1 MMNSEARRASHDS
14 GSRGEPTYEY
24 GKEKVHYMN
33 FGRRGIR
40 NRQEYLASK
49 SRKRMKKIILGVGH
63 LLLVGVIG
71 LCVAGV
77 SLGIGVFRG
86 VIDSAPNQTVIDV
99 SPKGFSSFVYDADN
113 NQVAKLV
120 SADSNR
126 IPVSGDMITQDLAHA
141 FVAIEDERFYEH
153 KGIDAPGILRAA
165 VIGLTSGNF
174 SEGASTITQQ
184 LIKNNVFTEWTN
196 ESSVERIKR
205 KLQEQ
210 YLAINLEKTMS
221 KDTIL
226 LNYLNTINLGHGTLG
241 VEAASQRYF
250 DKHCNELSVSEC
262 AVIAAIP
269 QNPTQF
275 DPVVYPEQNA
285 QRREVVLQYML
296 NQGYIDQEQHKA
308 ALEDDV
314 YTRIQEVN
322 IRKQVEEN
330 RINSYFVDALQNQI
344 LADLQEDAGK
354 TAEEAYALLY
364 SGGLK
369 IYSTLDPE
377 IQAICDEECSEDSG
391 NFPENVK
398 YMLSYKL
405 SVINEDGTTSN
416 YDSNSLA
423 NWLMEQDWDADLM
436 YTSKDNAYSDI
447 EDFRNSVIAN
457 PDKQK
462 YTESVSLAPQPEISL
477 TIEDQSTG
485 HVLAMVGG
493 RGDKEANRTLNRA
506 TDTLRQPGSTFKI
519 ITTYAPALETGQ
531 FTLASS
537 EVDEPYSYESGVPVR
552 NWYKGYRGLS
562 TLREGI
568 VQSMNIVTVKV
579 LSELGPRVGYDF
591 AQQFGISTLV
601 DGVEINGSMFT
612 DVNETLAL
620 GGITYGVKNIELNAA
635 YATIANGGFYIEPK
649 MYTQVYDHEGNLLL
663 DSSKTAVGR
672 RVLKERTAWLL
683 TSAMEDVL
691 TSGTGRSAD
700 FGSTM
705 TAGKTGTTSDEN
717 DVWFCGYTP
726 SYTATVWVGYD
737 NNEDLTTSEEQGLAK
752 TIWREVMQE
761 LPGNQEWQDFNRP
774 DGIVE
779 RTVCQVSGQLPLS
792 GVCPSVREYFD
803 EDTVFDDDY
812 CDYHY
817 EEYLEMK
824 RREEEER
831 KKAEEEAKKKAEE
844 EAKKKAA
851 EEAAK
856 KKAAEEAKKK
866 AAESGGK

>member
-1 MMNSEARRASHDS
+1 MMNSEARRAGHDS

-24 GKEKVHYMN
+24 GKEKVHFMN

-63 LLLVGVIG
+63 LLLVGVVG

-113 NQVAKLV
+113 NEVAKLV

-296 NQGYIDQEQHKA
+296 DQGYIDQEQLKA
-308 ALEDDV
+308 AKEDDV

-322 IRKQVEEN
+322 IKKQVEDN

-344 LADLQEDAGK
+344 LEDLQEDAGK

-377 IQAICDEECSEDSG
+377 IQAICDEECSEESG

-423 NWLMEQDWDADLM
+423 NWLIEQDWDADLM

-519 ITTYAPALETGQ
+519 ITTYAPALETGK

-537 EVDEPYSYESGVPVR
+537 EDDEPYSYESGVPVR

-591 AQQFGISTLV
+591 A
-601 DGVEINGSMFT
+601 
-612 DVNETLAL
+612 
-620 GGITYGVKNIELNAA
+620 
-635 YATIANGGFYIEPK
+635 
-649 MYTQVYDHEGNLLL
+649 
-663 DSSKTAVGR
+663 
-672 RVLKERTAWLL
+672 
-683 TSAMEDVL
+683 
-691 TSGTGRSAD
+691 
-700 FGSTM
+700 
-705 TAGKTGTTSDEN
+705 
-717 DVWFCGYTP
+717 
-726 SYTATVWVGYD
+726 
-737 NNEDLTTSEEQGLAK
+737 
-752 TIWREVMQE
+752 
-761 LPGNQEWQDFNRP
+761 
-774 DGIVE
+774 
-779 RTVCQVSGQLPLS
+779 
-792 GVCPSVREYFD
+792 
-803 EDTVFDDDY
+803 
-812 CDYHY
+812 
-817 EEYLEMK
+817 
-824 RREEEER
+824 
-831 KKAEEEAKKKAEE
+831 
-844 EAKKKAA
+844 
-851 EEAAK
+851 
-856 KKAAEEAKKK
+856 
-866 AAESGGK
+866 

>member
-1 MMNSEARRASHDS
+1 MMNSEARRAGHDS

-24 GKEKVHYMN
+24 GKEKVHFMN

-63 LLLVGVIG
+63 LLLVGVVG

-113 NQVAKLV
+113 NEVAKLV

-296 NQGYIDQEQHKA
+296 DQGYIDQEQLKA
-308 ALEDDV
+308 AKEDDV

-322 IRKQVEEN
+322 IKKQVEDH

-344 LADLQEDAGK
+344 LEDLQEDAGK

-377 IQAICDEECSEDSG
+377 IQAICDEECSEESG

-423 NWLMEQDWDADLM
+423 NWLIEQDWDADLM

-519 ITTYAPALETGQ
+519 ITTYAPALETGK

-537 EVDEPYSYESGVPVR
+537 EDDEPYSYESGVPVR

-774 DGIVE
+774 DGIIQ

-792 GVCPSVREYFD
+792 GVCPSVTEYFD
-803 EDTVFDDDY
+803 EDSVFDDDY

-856 KKAAEEAKKK
+856 KKAAEDAKKK
-866 AAESGGK
+866 AAEAGGN

>member
-1 MMNSEARRASHDS
+1 
-14 GSRGEPTYEY
+14 
-24 GKEKVHYMN
+24 MN

-40 NRQEYLASK
+40 NRQDYLASK
-49 SRKRMKKIILGVGH
+49 SRKRMKKILLGVGQ
-63 LLLVGVIG
+63 LLLVGVVG

-77 SLGIGVFRG
+77 SLGVGVFRG

-126 IPVSGDMITQDLAHA
+126 IPVSGDMITDDLAHA

-165 VIGLTSGNF
+165 VIGVTSGNF

-184 LIKNNVFTEWTN
+184 LIKNNVFTSWTN
-196 ESSVERIKR
+196 ETTVERIKR

-210 YLAINLEKTMS
+210 YLAIELEKTMS

-262 AVIAAIP
+262 AVIASIP

-296 NQGYIDQEQHKA
+296 DQGYIDQEQLTA
-308 ALEDDV
+308 ALGDDV

-322 IRKQVEEN
+322 IRKQVEDN
-330 RINSYFVDALQNQI
+330 QINSYFVDALQNQI
-344 LADLQEDAGK
+344 LKDLQEDAGK
-354 TAEEAYALLY
+354 SAEEAYALLY

-391 NFPENVK
+391 NFPDNVK

-423 NWLMEQDWDADLM
+423 NWLIEQDWDADLM
-436 YTSKDNAYSDI
+436 YSSKDDAYGDI
-447 EDFRNSVIAN
+447 EEFRKSMIAN

-493 RGDKEANRTLNRA
+493 RGDKSANRTLNRA

-519 ITTYAPALETGQ
+519 ITTYAPALETGE

-537 EVDEPYSYESGVPVR
+537 EDDAPYSYDSGVPVR

-579 LSELGPRVGYDF
+579 LSELGPRVGFDF

-635 YATIANGGFYIEPK
+635 YATIANGGVYVEPK

-663 DSSKTAVGR
+663 DSSKTAATR

-691 TSGTGRSAD
+691 TNGTGRSAD

-774 DGIVE
+774 DGIVQ

-792 GVCPSVREYFD
+792 GVCPSVTEYFD
-803 EDTVFDDDY
+803 EDSVFDDDY

-831 KKAEEEAKKKAEE
+831 RRAEEEAKKAAEE

-851 EEAAK
+851 EEAKKKAEEAAK
-856 KKAAEEAKKK
+856 KKAAETNKPA
-866 AAESGGK
+866 GN

>member
-1 MMNSEARRASHDS
+1 
-14 GSRGEPTYEY
+14 
-24 GKEKVHYMN
+24 MN

-40 NRQEYLASK
+40 SRQDYLASK
-49 SRKRMKKIILGVGH
+49 SRKRMKKIILGISH
-63 LLLVGVIG
+63 ILLVGVIG
-71 LCVAGV
+71 LCAVGV
-77 SLGIGVFRG
+77 SLGVGVFRG
-86 VIDSAPNQTVIDV
+86 VIDSTPNQTVIDV
-99 SPKGFSSFVYDADN
+99 SPKGFSSFVYDAKK

-126 IPVSGDMITQDLAHA
+126 IPVSGDMITDDLAHA

-165 VIGLTSGNF
+165 VIGVTSGNF

-184 LIKNNVFTEWTN
+184 LIKNNVFTTWTN

-210 YLAINLEKTMS
+210 YLAIELEKTMS

-262 AVIAAIP
+262 AVIASIP

-275 DPVVYPEQNA
+275 DPIIYPEQNS
-285 QRREVVLQYML
+285 QRRDTVLQYML
-296 NQGYIDQEQHKA
+296 NQGYINDDQLKEA
-308 ALEDDV
+308 EEDDV
-314 YTRIQEVN
+314 YKRIQEVN
-322 IRKQVEEN
+322 IKKQVEDN
-330 RINSYFVDALQNQI
+330 QINSYFVDALQNQI
-344 LADLQEDAGK
+344 LKDLQDDAGK
-354 TAEEAYALLY
+354 TQEEAYALLY

-377 IQAICDEECSEDSG
+377 IQEICDEECSEDSG
-391 NFPENVK
+391 NFPDDVK
-398 YMLSYKL
+398 YILSYKL

-423 NWLMEQDWDADLM
+423 NWLAEQDWDADLM
-436 YTSKDNAYSDI
+436 YSSKDDAYSDI
-447 EDFRNSVIAN
+447 EDYRDSIIAD

-462 YTESVSLAPQPEISL
+462 YTESVNLAPQPEISL
-477 TIEDQSTG
+477 TVEDQSTG

-493 RGDKEANRTLNRA
+493 RGDKSANRTLNRA
-506 TDTLRQPGSTFKI
+506 TDTLRQPGSTFKV
-519 ITTYAPALETGQ
+519 ITTYAPAIDTGQ
-531 FTLASS
+531 YTLASS
-537 EVDEPYSYESGVPVR
+537 EEDEPFDYDSGVPVR

-562 TLREGI
+562 TVRQGI

-579 LSELGPRVGYDF
+579 LTEIGPRLGYEY
-591 AQQFGISTLV
+591 AEKFGISTLV
-601 DGVEINGSMFT
+601 DGVDIGGKIFT
-612 DVNETLAL
+612 DVNQTLAL

-649 MYTQVYDHEGNLLL
+649 MYTEVYDHEGNLIL
-663 DSSKTAVGR
+663 DSKQTAEGR
-672 RVLKERTAWLL
+672 RVLSERSAWLL
-683 TSAMEDVL
+683 TSAMEDVM
-691 TSGTGRSAD
+691 TEGTGTAAD

-726 SYTATVWVGYD
+726 EYTASVWVGYD
-737 NNEDLTTSEEQGLAK
+737 NNVDLTTSAEQGLAK
-752 TIWREVMQE
+752 KIWREVME
-761 LPGNQEWQDFNRP
+761 DLPGNQEWEDFPEP
-774 DGIVE
+774 DGIVR
-779 RTVCQVSGQLPLS
+779 RTVCKVSGQRPLS
-792 GVCPSVREYFD
+792 GICPSVTEYFD
-803 EDTVFDDDY
+803 EDAESTYDSDDY

-831 KKAEEEAKKKAEE
+831 RRKEEEEKKKAEE
-844 EAKKKAA
+844 AAKKKAA

-856 KKAAEEAKKK
+856 KKAADEAAKQK
-866 AAESGGK
+866 AADEAAKAVQ

>member
-1 MMNSEARRASHDS
+1 
-14 GSRGEPTYEY
+14 
-24 GKEKVHYMN
+24 MN

-40 NRQEYLASK
+40 NRQDYLASK
-49 SRKRMKKIILGVGH
+49 SRKRMKKILLGVGQ
-63 LLLVGVIG
+63 LLLVGVVG

-77 SLGIGVFRG
+77 SLGVGVFRG

-126 IPVSGDMITQDLAHA
+126 IPVSGDMITDDLAHA

-165 VIGLTSGNF
+165 VIGVTSGNF

-184 LIKNNVFTEWTN
+184 LIKNNVFTSWTN
-196 ESSVERIKR
+196 ETTVERIKR

-210 YLAINLEKTMS
+210 YLAIELEKTMS

-262 AVIAAIP
+262 AVIASIP

-296 NQGYIDQEQHKA
+296 DQGYIDQEQLTA
-308 ALEDDV
+308 ALGDDV

-322 IRKQVEEN
+322 IRKQVEDN
-330 RINSYFVDALQNQI
+330 QINSYFVDALQNQI
-344 LADLQEDAGK
+344 LKDLQEDAGK
-354 TAEEAYALLY
+354 SAEEAYALLY

-391 NFPENVK
+391 NFPDNVK

-423 NWLMEQDWDADLM
+423 NWLIEQDWDADLM
-436 YTSKDNAYSDI
+436 YSSKDDAYGDI
-447 EDFRNSVIAN
+447 EEFRNSMIAN

-493 RGDKEANRTLNRA
+493 RGDKSANRTLNRA

-519 ITTYAPALETGQ
+519 ITTYAPALETGE

-537 EVDEPYSYESGVPVR
+537 EDDAPYSYDSGVPVR

-579 LSELGPRVGYDF
+579 LSELGPRVGFDF

-635 YATIANGGFYIEPK
+635 YATIANGGVYVEPK

-663 DSSKTAVGR
+663 DSSKTAATR

-691 TSGTGRSAD
+691 TNGTGRSAD

-774 DGIVE
+774 DGIIQ

-792 GVCPSVREYFD
+792 GVCPSVTEYFD
-803 EDTVFDDDY
+803 EDSVFDDDY

-831 KKAEEEAKKKAEE
+831 RRAEEEAKKAAEEEAKKKAAEEAKKKAEE

-851 EEAAK
+851 ETNKPA
-856 KKAAEEAKKK
+856 
-866 AAESGGK
+866 GN

>member
-1 MMNSEARRASHDS
+1 
-14 GSRGEPTYEY
+14 
-24 GKEKVHYMN
+24 MN

-40 NRQEYLASK
+40 NRQDYLASK
-49 SRKRMKKIILGVGH
+49 SRKRMKKILLGVGQ
-63 LLLVGVIG
+63 LLLVGVVG

-77 SLGIGVFRG
+77 SLGVGVFRG

-99 SPKGFSSFVYDADN
+99 SPKGFSSFVYDAAN

-126 IPVSGDMITQDLAHA
+126 IPVSGDMITDDLAHA

-165 VIGLTSGNF
+165 VIGVTSGNF

-184 LIKNNVFTEWTN
+184 LIKNNVFTSWTN
-196 ESSVERIKR
+196 ETTVERIKR

-210 YLAINLEKTMS
+210 YLAIELEKTMS

-262 AVIAAIP
+262 AVIASIP

-296 NQGYIDQEQHKA
+296 DQGYIDQEQLTA

-322 IRKQVEEN
+322 IRKQVEDN
-330 RINSYFVDALQNQI
+330 QINSYFVDALQNQI
-344 LADLQEDAGK
+344 LKDLQEDAGK
-354 TAEEAYALLY
+354 SAEEAYALLY

-391 NFPENVK
+391 NFPDNVK

-423 NWLMEQDWDADLM
+423 NWLVEQDWDADLM
-436 YTSKDNAYSDI
+436 YSSKDDAYSDI
-447 EDFRNSVIAN
+447 EDFRSSVIAN

-493 RGDKEANRTLNRA
+493 RGDKSANRTLNRA
-506 TDTLRQPGSTFKI
+506 TDTLRQPGSTFKV
-519 ITTYAPALETGQ
+519 ITTYAPALETGE

-537 EVDEPYSYESGVPVR
+537 EEDAPYSYDSGVPVR

-579 LSELGPRVGYDF
+579 LSQLGPRVGYDF

-635 YATIANGGFYIEPK
+635 YATIANGGVYVEPK

-663 DSSKTAVGR
+663 DSSKTAATR

-691 TSGTGRSAD
+691 TKGTGRSAD

-761 LPGNQEWQDFNRP
+761 LPGNQEWQDFDRP
-774 DGIVE
+774 DGIIQ

-792 GVCPSVREYFD
+792 GVCPSVTEYFD
-803 EDTVFDDDY
+803 EDSVFDDDY

-831 KKAEEEAKKKAEE
+831 RRAEEEAKKAAEEEAKKKAAEEAKKKAEE

-851 EEAAK
+851 ETNKPA
-856 KKAAEEAKKK
+856 
-866 AAESGGK
+866 GN

>member
-1 MMNSEARRASHDS
+1 
-14 GSRGEPTYEY
+14 
-24 GKEKVHYMN
+24 MN

-49 SRKRMKKIILGVGH
+49 SRKRLKKVMLGIGQ
-63 LLLVGVIG
+63 LLLVAVIG
-71 LCVAGV
+71 LGV
-77 SLGIGVFRG
+77 TGAALGLGVFRG
-86 VIDSAPNQTVIDV
+86 VIDSAPSQTVIDV
-99 SPKGFSSFVYDADN
+99 SPKGFSSFVYDAKN

-126 IPVSGDMITQDLAHA
+126 IPVSGDMITDDLAHA

-165 VIGLTSGNF
+165 VIGVTSGNF

-184 LIKNNVFTEWTN
+184 LIKNNVFTSWTN
-196 ESSVERIKR
+196 ETSVERIKR

-210 YLAINLEKTMS
+210 YLAIELEKTMS

-250 DKHCNELSVSEC
+250 DKHCNELTVSEC
-262 AVIAAIP
+262 AVIASIP

-275 DPVVYPEQNA
+275 DPIIYPEQNK
-285 QRREVVLQYML
+285 QRRDVVLNYML
-296 NQGYIDQEQHKA
+296 NQGYINSDQLAEAEK
-308 ALEDDV
+308 DDV

-322 IRKQVEEN
+322 IKKQVEDN
-330 RINSYFVDALQNQI
+330 QINSYFVDALQTQI
-344 LADLQEDAGK
+344 LKDLQDDAGK
-354 TAEEAYALLY
+354 TEEEAYALLY

-369 IYSTLDPE
+369 IYSTLDPD
-377 IQAICDEECSEDSG
+377 IQAICDRECSEDSG
-391 NFPENVK
+391 NFPDNVK
-398 YMLSYKL
+398 YILSYKL

-423 NWLMEQDWDADLM
+423 NWLADQDWDADLM
-436 YTSKDNAYSDI
+436 YSSKDNAYSDI
-447 EDFRNSVIAN
+447 EDFRNSVIKD
-457 PDKQK
+457 PKKQK
-462 YTESVSLAPQPEISL
+462 YTESVNLAPQPEISL
-477 TIEDQSTG
+477 TIEDQHNG

-506 TDTLRQPGSTFKI
+506 TDTLRQPGSTFKV
-519 ITTYAPALETGQ
+519 ITTYAPALDTGEY
-531 FTLASS
+531 TLASS
-537 EVDEPYSYESGVPVR
+537 VVDEPYSYKSGVPVR

-562 TLREGI
+562 TVRQGI
-568 VQSMNIVTVKV
+568 VQSMNIVTVKI
-579 LSELGPRVGYDF
+579 LSDIGPRLGYDY
-591 AQQFGISTLV
+591 AQKFGISTLV
-601 DGVEINGSMFT
+601 DGIEINGGTYT

-649 MYTQVYDHEGNLLL
+649 MYTEVYDHEGNLLL
-663 DSSKTAVGR
+663 DSSKTAAGR

-683 TSAMEDVL
+683 TNAMEDVVEE
-691 TSGTGRSAD
+691 GTGRSAD
-700 FGSTM
+700 FPT
-705 TAGKTGTTSDEN
+705 TKVAGKTGTTSDEN

-726 SYTATVWVGYD
+726 KYTATVWAGYD
-737 NNEDLTTSEEQGLAK
+737 NNVDLTTSEEQNLAK
-752 TIWREVMQE
+752 TIWREVME
-761 LPGNQEWQDFNRP
+761 DLPGNQDWQEFEEP
-774 DGIVE
+774 DGIVR
-779 RTVCQVSGQLPLS
+779 RTVCKVSGQAPFS
-792 GVCPSVREYFD
+792 GVCPAVTEYFD
-803 EDTVFDDDY
+803 EDTEFDSDNY

-831 KKAEEEAKKKAEE
+831 KRKEEEAKKKAEADAKKKAK
-844 EAKKKAA
+844 EAAKKKKAA
-851 EEAAK
+851 EK
-856 KKAAEEAKKK
+856 KK
-866 AAESGGK
+866 SDDSN

>member
-1 MMNSEARRASHDS
+1 
-14 GSRGEPTYEY
+14 
-24 GKEKVHYMN
+24 MN

-49 SRKRMKKIILGVGH
+49 SRKRLKKVMLGIGQ
-63 LLLVGVIG
+63 LLLVAVIG
-71 LCVAGV
+71 LGV
-77 SLGIGVFRG
+77 TGAALGLGVFRG
-86 VIDSAPNQTVIDV
+86 VIDSAPSQTVIDV
-99 SPKGFSSFVYDADN
+99 SPKGFSSFVYDAKN

-126 IPVSGDMITQDLAHA
+126 IPVSGDMITDDLAHA

-165 VIGLTSGNF
+165 VIGVTSGNF

-184 LIKNNVFTEWTN
+184 LIKNNVFTSWTN
-196 ESSVERIKR
+196 ETSVERIKR

-210 YLAINLEKTMS
+210 YLAIELEKTMS

-250 DKHCNELSVSEC
+250 DKHCNELTVSEC
-262 AVIAAIP
+262 AVIASIP

-275 DPVVYPEQNA
+275 DPIIYPEQNK
-285 QRREVVLQYML
+285 QRRDVVLNYML
-296 NQGYIDQEQHKA
+296 NQGYINNEQLA
-308 ALEDDV
+308 EAEEDDV

-322 IRKQVEEN
+322 IKKQVEDN
-330 RINSYFVDALQNQI
+330 KINSYFVDALQTQI
-344 LADLQEDAGK
+344 LKDLQDDAGK
-354 TAEEAYALLY
+354 TEEEAYALLY

-369 IYSTLDPE
+369 IYSTLDPD
-377 IQAICDEECSEDSG
+377 IQAICDRECSEDSG
-391 NFPENVK
+391 NFPDNVK
-398 YMLSYKL
+398 YILSYKL

-423 NWLMEQDWDADLM
+423 NWLADQDWDADLM
-436 YTSKDNAYSDI
+436 YSSKDNAYSDI
-447 EDFRNSVIAN
+447 EDFRNSVIKD
-457 PDKQK
+457 PKKQK
-462 YTESVSLAPQPEISL
+462 YTESVNLAPQPEISL
-477 TIEDQSTG
+477 TIEDQHNG

-506 TDTLRQPGSTFKI
+506 TDTLRQPGSTFKV
-519 ITTYAPALETGQ
+519 ITTYAPALDTGEY
-531 FTLASS
+531 TLASS
-537 EVDEPYSYESGVPVR
+537 VVDEPYSYKSGVPVR

-562 TLREGI
+562 TVRQGI

-579 LSELGPRVGYDF
+579 LSDIGPRLGYDY
-591 AQQFGISTLV
+591 AQKFGISTLV
-601 DGVEINGSMFT
+601 DGIEINGGTYT

-649 MYTQVYDHEGNLLL
+649 MYTEVYDHEGNLLL
-663 DSSKTAVGR
+663 DSSKTAAGR

-683 TSAMEDVL
+683 TNAMEDVVEE
-691 TSGTGRSAD
+691 GTGRSAD
-700 FGSTM
+700 FPT
-705 TAGKTGTTSDEN
+705 TKVAGKTGTTSDEN

-726 SYTATVWVGYD
+726 KYTATVWAGYD
-737 NNEDLTTSEEQGLAK
+737 NNVDLTTSEEQNLAK
-752 TIWREVMQE
+752 TIWREVME
-761 LPGNQEWQDFNRP
+761 DLPGNQDWQEFEEP
-774 DGIVE
+774 DGIVR
-779 RTVCQVSGQLPLS
+779 RTVCKVSGQAPFS
-792 GVCPSVREYFD
+792 GVCPAVTEYFD
-803 EDTVFDDDY
+803 EDTEFDSDNY

-831 KKAEEEAKKKAEE
+831 KRKEEEAKKKAEADAKKKAK
-844 EAKKKAA
+844 EAAKKKKAA
-851 EEAAK
+851 EK
-856 KKAAEEAKKK
+856 KK
-866 AAESGGK
+866 SDDSN

>member
-1 MMNSEARRASHDS
+1 
-14 GSRGEPTYEY
+14 
-24 GKEKVHYMN
+24 
-33 FGRRGIR
+33 
-40 NRQEYLASK
+40 
-49 SRKRMKKIILGVGH
+49 MKKIILGVSQ

-71 LCVAGV
+71 LCVAGA
-77 SLGIGVFRG
+77 SLAAGVFRG

-99 SPKGFSSFVYDADN
+99 SPKGFSSFVYDSQN
-113 NQVAKLV
+113 NEVAKLV

-126 IPVSGDMITQDLAHA
+126 IPVSGDMITDSLAHA

-165 VIGLTSGNF
+165 VIGVTSGNF

-196 ESSVERIKR
+196 ETSVERIKR

-210 YLAINLEKTMS
+210 YLAIELEKKMS

-250 DKHCNELSVSEC
+250 DKSCNELSVSEC
-262 AVIAAIP
+262 AVLASIP

-275 DPVVYPEQNA
+275 DPVIYPEQNA

-296 NQGYIDQEQHKA
+296 NQGYLNQEEYEA
-308 ALEDDV
+308 ALADDV
-314 YTRIQEVN
+314 YSRIQDVN
-322 IRKQVEEN
+322 IEKQVEDN

-344 LADLQEDAGK
+344 LKDLQEDAGK
-354 TAEEAYALLY
+354 TEEEAYSLLY

-377 IQAICDEECSEDSG
+377 IQSICDEQCSEDSG
-391 NFPENVK
+391 NFPDNVK
-398 YMLSYKL
+398 YMLSYRL

-423 NWLMEQDWDADLM
+423 NWLIEQEWDADLM
-436 YTSKDNAYSDI
+436 YSSKDDAYSDI
-447 EDFRNSVIAN
+447 EDFRYSVMSN
-457 PDKQK
+457 PDTQK
-462 YTESVSLAPQPEISL
+462 YTESINLAPQPEISL
-477 TIEDQSTG
+477 TIEDQYTG

-506 TDTLRQPGSTFKI
+506 TDTLRQPGSTFKV
-519 ITTYAPALETGQ
+519 ITTYAPAL
-531 FTLASS
+531 
-537 EVDEPYSYESGVPVR
+537 
-552 NWYKGYRGLS
+552 KGYKGLS

-579 LSELGPRVGYDF
+579 LTKLGPRVGYDF

-601 DGVEINGSMFT
+601 DGVDINGSTYT
-612 DVNETLAL
+612 DVNQTLAL

-635 YATIANGGFYIEPK
+635 YATIANGGYYIEPK

-663 DSSKTAVGR
+663 DSANTAAQR

-683 TSAMEDVL
+683 TSAMEDVIS
-691 TSGTGRSAD
+691 SGTGRSAD
-700 FGSTM
+700 FSSTM

-752 TIWREVMQE
+752 YIWKQVMQE
-761 LPGNQEWQDFNRP
+761 LPGNQEWQDFERP
-774 DGIVE
+774 DGIVQ
-779 RTVCQVSGQLPLS
+779 RTVCKVSGQLPLS
-792 GVCPSVREYFD
+792 GVCPSVREFFD
-803 EDTVFDDDY
+803 EDSYFDDEY

-831 KKAEEEAKKKAEE
+831 RKAEEEAKKAEE
-844 EAKKKAA
+844 EAAKKAA

-856 KKAAEEAKKK
+856 NAGQTPETPPTQ
-866 AAESGGK
+866 

>member
-1 MMNSEARRASHDS
+1 
-14 GSRGEPTYEY
+14 
-24 GKEKVHYMN
+24 MN

-49 SRKRMKKIILGVGH
+49 SRKRLKKVMLGIGQ
-63 LLLVGVIG
+63 LLLVAVIG
-71 LCVAGV
+71 LGV
-77 SLGIGVFRG
+77 TGAALGLGVFRG
-86 VIDSAPNQTVIDV
+86 VIDSAPSQTVIDV
-99 SPKGFSSFVYDADN
+99 SPKGFSSFVYDAKN

-126 IPVSGDMITQDLAHA
+126 IPVSGDMITDDLAHA

-165 VIGLTSGNF
+165 VIGVTSGNF

-184 LIKNNVFTEWTN
+184 LIKNNVFTSWTN
-196 ESSVERIKR
+196 ETSVERIKR

-210 YLAINLEKTMS
+210 YLAIELEKTMS

-250 DKHCNELSVSEC
+250 DKHCNELTVSEC
-262 AVIAAIP
+262 AVIASIP

-275 DPVVYPEQNA
+275 DPIIYPEQNK
-285 QRREVVLQYML
+285 QRRDVVLNYML
-296 NQGYIDQEQHKA
+296 NQGYINSDQLAEAEK
-308 ALEDDV
+308 DDV

-322 IRKQVEEN
+322 IKKQVEDN
-330 RINSYFVDALQNQI
+330 KINSYFVDALQTQI
-344 LADLQEDAGK
+344 LKDLQDDAGK
-354 TAEEAYALLY
+354 TEEEAYALLY

-369 IYSTLDPE
+369 IYSTLDPD
-377 IQAICDEECSEDSG
+377 IQAICDRECSEDSG

-398 YMLSYKL
+398 YILSYKL

-423 NWLMEQDWDADLM
+423 NWLADQDWDADLM
-436 YTSKDNAYSDI
+436 YSSKDNAYSDI
-447 EDFRNSVIAN
+447 EDFRNSVIKDPKN
-457 PDKQK
+457 QK
-462 YTESVSLAPQPEISL
+462 YTESVNLAPQPEISL
-477 TIEDQSTG
+477 TIEDQHNG

-506 TDTLRQPGSTFKI
+506 TDTLRQPGSTFKV
-519 ITTYAPALETGQ
+519 ITTYAPALDTGEY
-531 FTLASS
+531 TLASS
-537 EVDEPYSYESGVPVR
+537 VVDEPYSYKSGVPVR

-562 TLREGI
+562 TVRQGI
-568 VQSMNIVTVKV
+568 VQSMNIVTVKI
-579 LSELGPRVGYDF
+579 LSDIGPRLGYDY
-591 AQQFGISTLV
+591 AQKFGISTLV
-601 DGVEINGSMFT
+601 DGIEINGGTYT

-649 MYTQVYDHEGNLLL
+649 MYTEVYDHEGNLLL
-663 DSSKTAVGR
+663 DSSKTAAGR

-683 TSAMEDVL
+683 TNAMEDVVEE
-691 TSGTGRSAD
+691 GTGRSAD
-700 FGSTM
+700 FPT
-705 TAGKTGTTSDEN
+705 TKVAGKTGTTSDEN

-726 SYTATVWVGYD
+726 KYTATVWAGYD
-737 NNEDLTTSEEQGLAK
+737 NNVDLTTSEEQNLAK
-752 TIWREVMQE
+752 TIWREVME
-761 LPGNQEWQDFNRP
+761 DLPGNQDWQEFEEP
-774 DGIVE
+774 DGIVR
-779 RTVCQVSGQLPLS
+779 RTVCKVSGQAPFS
-792 GVCPSVREYFD
+792 GVCPAVTEYFD
-803 EDTVFDDDY
+803 EDTEFDSDNY

-831 KKAEEEAKKKAEE
+831 KRKEEEAKKKAEADAKKKAK
-844 EAKKKAA
+844 EAAKKKKAA
-851 EEAAK
+851 EK
-856 KKAAEEAKKK
+856 KK
-866 AAESGGK
+866 SDDSN

>member
-1 MMNSEARRASHDS
+1 
-14 GSRGEPTYEY
+14 
-24 GKEKVHYMN
+24 MN

-49 SRKRMKKIILGVGH
+49 SRKRLKKVMLGAGQ
-63 LLLVGVIG
+63 LLLVAFIGLGVIG
-71 LCVAGV
+71 AA
-77 SLGIGVFRG
+77 LGLGVFRG
-86 VIDSAPNQTVIDV
+86 VIDSAPSQTVIDV
-99 SPKGFSSFVYDADN
+99 SPKGFSSFVYDAKN

-126 IPVSGDMITQDLAHA
+126 IPVSGDMITKNLAHA

-165 VIGLTSGNF
+165 VIGVTTGNF

-184 LIKNNVFTEWTN
+184 LIKNNVFTSWTN
-196 ESSVERIKR
+196 ETSVERIKR

-210 YLAINLEKTMS
+210 YLAIELEKTMS

-250 DKHCNELSVSEC
+250 DKHCDELTVSEC
-262 AVIAAIP
+262 AVLASIP

-275 DPVVYPEQNA
+275 DPIIYPEQNK
-285 QRREVVLQYML
+285 QRREVVLNYML
-296 NQGYIDQEQHKA
+296 NQGYIDNEQLAKA
-308 ALEDDV
+308 EEDDV

-322 IRKQVEEN
+322 IKKQVEDN
-330 RINSYFVDALQNQI
+330 KINSYFVDALQTQI
-344 LADLQEDAGK
+344 LKDLQDDAGK
-354 TAEEAYALLY
+354 TEEEAYALLY

-369 IYSTLDPE
+369 IYSTLDPD
-377 IQAICDEECSEDSG
+377 IQAICDRECSEDSG

-398 YMLSYKL
+398 YILSYKL

-423 NWLMEQDWDADLM
+423 NWLAEQDWDADLM
-436 YTSKDNAYSDI
+436 YSSKDNAYSDI
-447 EDFRNSVIAN
+447 EDFRNSVIKD
-457 PDKQK
+457 PKKQK
-462 YTESVSLAPQPEISL
+462 YTESVNLAPQPEISL
-477 TIEDQSTG
+477 TIEDQHNG

-506 TDTLRQPGSTFKI
+506 TDTLRQPGSTFKV
-519 ITTYAPALETGQ
+519 ITTYAPALDTGDY
-531 FTLASS
+531 TLASS
-537 EVDEPYSYESGVPVR
+537 VVDEPYSYKSGVPVR

-562 TLREGI
+562 TVRQGI

-579 LSELGPRVGYDF
+579 LSDIGPRLGYDY
-591 AQQFGISTLV
+591 AEKFGISTLV
-601 DGVEINGSMFT
+601 DGIEINGSTFT

-649 MYTQVYDHEGNLLL
+649 MYTEVYDHEGNLLL
-663 DSSKTAVGR
+663 DSSKTASGR

-683 TSAMEDVL
+683 TNAMEDVVEE
-691 TSGTGRSAD
+691 GTGRSAD
-700 FGSTM
+700 FPT
-705 TAGKTGTTSDEN
+705 TKVAGKTGTTSDEN

-726 SYTATVWVGYD
+726 SYTATVWAGYD
-737 NNEDLTTSEEQGLAK
+737 NNVDLTTSEEQNLAK
-752 TIWREVMQE
+752 TIWREVME
-761 LPGNQEWQDFNRP
+761 DLPGNQEWQEFEEP
-774 DGIVE
+774 DGIVR
-779 RTVCQVSGQLPLS
+779 RTVCKVSGQAPFS
-792 GVCPSVREYFD
+792 GVCPAVTEYFD
-803 EDTVFDDDY
+803 EDTEFDSENY

-831 KKAEEEAKKKAEE
+831 KRKEEEAKKKAEA
-844 EAKKKAA
+844 EAKKNA
-851 EEAAK
+851 
-856 KKAAEEAKKK
+856 
-866 AAESGGK
+866 

>member
-1 MMNSEARRASHDS
+1 
-14 GSRGEPTYEY
+14 
-24 GKEKVHYMN
+24 
-33 FGRRGIR
+33 
-40 NRQEYLASK
+40 
-49 SRKRMKKIILGVGH
+49 MKKILLGVGQ
-63 LLLVGVIG
+63 LLLVGVVG

-126 IPVSGDMITQDLAHA
+126 IPVSGDMITDNLAHA

-165 VIGLTSGNF
+165 VIGVTSGNF

-196 ESSVERIKR
+196 DTSVERIKR

-210 YLAINLEKTMS
+210 YLAIELEKTMS

-262 AVIAAIP
+262 AVIASIP

-296 NQGYIDQEQHKA
+296 NQGYIDQEELTA

-322 IRKQVEEN
+322 IRKQVEDN
-330 RINSYFVDALQNQI
+330 QINSYFVDALQNQI
-344 LADLQEDAGK
+344 LKDLQEDAGK

-423 NWLMEQDWDADLM
+423 NWLVEQDWDADLM
-436 YTSKDNAYSDI
+436 YSSKDNAYSDI

-537 EVDEPYSYESGVPVR
+537 EYDEPYSYDSGVPVR

-601 DGVEINGSMFT
+601 DGVEINGGMFT

-635 YATIANGGFYIEPK
+635 YATIANGGYYIEPK
-649 MYTQVYDHEGNLLL
+649 MYTQVYDHEGNILL
-663 DSSKTAVGR
+663 DSSKTAASR

-691 TSGTGRSAD
+691 SSGTGRSAD

-761 LPGNQEWQDFNRP
+761 LPGNQEWEDFERP
-774 DGIVE
+774 DGIIQ

-792 GVCPSVREYFD
+792 GVCPSVTEYFD
-803 EDTVFDDDY
+803 EDSVYDDDY

-831 KKAEEEAKKKAEE
+831 RRAEEEAKKAAEE

-851 EEAAK
+851 EEAK
-856 KKAAEEAKKK
+856 KKAEEAKKK
-866 AAESGGK
+866 AAEQKQN

>member
-1 MMNSEARRASHDS
+1 
-14 GSRGEPTYEY
+14 
-24 GKEKVHYMN
+24 MN

-49 SRKRMKKIILGVGH
+49 SRKRLKKVMLGIGQ
-63 LLLVGVIG
+63 LLLVAVIG
-71 LCVAGV
+71 LGV
-77 SLGIGVFRG
+77 TGAALGLGVFRG
-86 VIDSAPNQTVIDV
+86 VIDSAPSQTVIDV
-99 SPKGFSSFVYDADN
+99 SPKGFSSFVYDAKN

-126 IPVSGDMITQDLAHA
+126 IPVSGDMITDDLAHA

-165 VIGLTSGNF
+165 VIGVTSGNF

-184 LIKNNVFTEWTN
+184 LIKNNVFTSWTN
-196 ESSVERIKR
+196 ETSVERIKR

-210 YLAINLEKTMS
+210 YLAIELEKTMS

-250 DKHCNELSVSEC
+250 DKHCNELTVSEC
-262 AVIAAIP
+262 AVIASIP

-275 DPVVYPEQNA
+275 DPIIYPEQNK
-285 QRREVVLQYML
+285 QRRDVVLNYML
-296 NQGYIDQEQHKA
+296 NQGYINNEQLA
-308 ALEDDV
+308 EAEEDDV

-322 IRKQVEEN
+322 IKKQVEDN
-330 RINSYFVDALQNQI
+330 KINSYFVDALQTQI
-344 LADLQEDAGK
+344 LKDLQDDAGK
-354 TAEEAYALLY
+354 TEEEAYALLY

-369 IYSTLDPE
+369 IYSTLDPD
-377 IQAICDEECSEDSG
+377 IQAICDRECSEDSG
-391 NFPENVK
+391 NFPDNVK
-398 YMLSYKL
+398 YILSYKL

-423 NWLMEQDWDADLM
+423 NWLADQDWDADLM
-436 YTSKDNAYSDI
+436 YSSKDNAYSDI
-447 EDFRNSVIAN
+447 EDFRNSVIKD
-457 PDKQK
+457 PKKQK
-462 YTESVSLAPQPEISL
+462 FTESVNLAPQPEISL
-477 TIEDQSTG
+477 TIEDQHNG

-506 TDTLRQPGSTFKI
+506 TDTLRQPGSTFKV
-519 ITTYAPALETGQ
+519 ITTYAPALDTGEY
-531 FTLASS
+531 TLASS
-537 EVDEPYSYESGVPVR
+537 VVDEPYSYKSGVPVR

-562 TLREGI
+562 TVRQGI
-568 VQSMNIVTVKV
+568 VQSMNIVTVKI
-579 LSELGPRVGYDF
+579 LSDIGPRLGYDY
-591 AQQFGISTLV
+591 AQKFGISTLV
-601 DGVEINGSMFT
+601 DGIEINGGTYT

-649 MYTQVYDHEGNLLL
+649 MYTEVYDHEGNLLL
-663 DSSKTAVGR
+663 DSSKTAAGR

-683 TSAMEDVL
+683 TNAMEDVVEE
-691 TSGTGRSAD
+691 GTGRSAD
-700 FGSTM
+700 FPT
-705 TAGKTGTTSDEN
+705 TKVAGKTGTTSDEN

-726 SYTATVWVGYD
+726 KYTATVWAGYD
-737 NNEDLTTSEEQGLAK
+737 NNVDLTTSEEQNLAK
-752 TIWREVMQE
+752 TIWREVME
-761 LPGNQEWQDFNRP
+761 DLPGNQDWQEFEEP
-774 DGIVE
+774 DGIVR
-779 RTVCQVSGQLPLS
+779 RTVCKVSGQAPFS
-792 GVCPSVREYFD
+792 GVCPAVTEYFD
-803 EDTVFDDDY
+803 EDTEFDSDNY

-831 KKAEEEAKKKAEE
+831 KRKEEEAKKKAEADAKKKAK
-844 EAKKKAA
+844 EAAKKKKAA
-851 EEAAK
+851 EK
-856 KKAAEEAKKK
+856 KK
-866 AAESGGK
+866 SDDSN

>member
-1 MMNSEARRASHDS
+1 
-14 GSRGEPTYEY
+14 
-24 GKEKVHYMN
+24 MN

-40 NRQEYLASK
+40 SRQEYLNTR
-49 SRKRMKKIILGVGH
+49 SRKRINKILIGAGQ

-71 LCVAGV
+71 LGVAGV
-77 SLGIGVFRG
+77 SLGMGVFRG

-99 SPKGFSSFVYDADN
+99 SPKGFSSFVYDAKEK
-113 NQVAKLV
+113 QIAKLV

-126 IPVSGDMITQDLAHA
+126 IPVSGDMITDDLAHA

-153 KGIDAPGILRAA
+153 NGIDAPGILRAA
-165 VIGLTSGNF
+165 VIGITSGNF

-196 ESSVERIKR
+196 ETSVERIKR

-210 YLAINLEKTMS
+210 YLAIELEKTMS

-262 AVIAAIP
+262 AVIASIP

-275 DPVVYPEQNA
+275 DPIVYPEQNA
-285 QRREVVLQYML
+285 QRRDVVLQYML
-296 NQGYIDQEQHKA
+296 NQGYITQEQLDEA
-308 ALEDDV
+308 EADDV

-322 IRKQVEEN
+322 IKKQVEDN
-330 RINSYFVDALQNQI
+330 QINSYFVDALQTQI
-344 LADLQEDAGK
+344 LKDLQDDAGK
-354 TAEEAYALLY
+354 TEEEAYALLY

-369 IYSTLDPE
+369 MDPE
-377 IQAICDEECSEDSG
+377 VQAICDEQCSEDSG
-391 NFPENVK
+391 NYPEDVK
-398 YMLSYKL
+398 YILSYKV
-405 SVINEDGTTSN
+405 SIINEDGTTSN

-423 NWLMEQDWDADLM
+423 NWLAEQDWDADLM
-436 YTSKDNAYSDI
+436 YSSEEDAISDI
-447 EDFRNSVIAN
+447 EDYRNAVIKN

-462 YTESVSLAPQPEISL
+462 YTENYSLAPQPEISL
-477 TIEDQSTG
+477 TVEDQSTG

-493 RGDKEANRTLNRA
+493 RGDKSANRTLNRA
-506 TDTLRQPGSTFKI
+506 TDTLRQPGSTFKV
-519 ITTYAPALETGQ
+519 ITTYAPALDTGE
-531 FTLASS
+531 FTLASGV
-537 EVDEPYSYESGVPVR
+537 EDEPFDYDSGVPVR

-562 TLREGI
+562 TLRQGI

-579 LSELGPRVGYDF
+579 LSELGPRVGFDY
-591 AQQFGISTLV
+591 AQKFGISTLV
-601 DGVEINGSMFT
+601 DNVEINGDTFT

-649 MYTQVYDHEGNLLL
+649 MYTKVVDHEGNVLL
-663 DSSKTAVGR
+663 DSTKTAESR
-672 RVLKERTAWLL
+672 RVLDERTAWLL
-683 TSAMEDVL
+683 TSAMEDVM
-691 TSGTGRSAD
+691 TEGTGRSAD
-700 FGSTM
+700 FSSTQ

-726 SYTATVWVGYD
+726 SYTATVWAGYD
-737 NNEDLTTSEEQGLAK
+737 NNIDLTTSEEQGLAK
-752 TIWREVMQE
+752 TIWRAVMEE
-761 LPGNQEWQDFNRP
+761 LPGNQEWEDFDEP
-774 DGIVE
+774 DGIVT
-779 RTVCQVSGQLPLS
+779 RTVCAVSGQPPF
-792 GVCPSVREYFD
+792 GGICPSVTEFFD
-803 EDTVFDDDY
+803 EDTPYDDDGY
-812 CDYHY
+812 CSYHY

-831 KKAEEEAKKKAEE
+831 KRQEEEE
-844 EAKKKAA
+844 KKAA
-851 EEAAK
+851 EEEPRRKPRKRPRRRRRK
-856 KKAAEEAKKK
+856 KPRRNLQTLRQKRKV
-866 AAESGGK
+866 

>member
-1 MMNSEARRASHDS
+1 
-14 GSRGEPTYEY
+14 
-24 GKEKVHYMN
+24 MN

-49 SRKRMKKIILGVGH
+49 SRKRLKKVMLGVGQ
-63 LLLVGVIG
+63 LLLVAVIG
-71 LCVAGV
+71 LGV
-77 SLGIGVFRG
+77 IAAALGLGVFRG
-86 VIDSAPNQTVIDV
+86 VIDSAPSQTVIDV
-99 SPKGFSSFVYDADN
+99 SPKGFSSFVYDAKN

-126 IPVSGDMITQDLAHA
+126 IPVSGDMITDDLAHA

-165 VIGLTSGNF
+165 VIGVTSGNF

-184 LIKNNVFTEWTN
+184 LIKNNVFTSWTN
-196 ESSVERIKR
+196 ETSVERIKR

-210 YLAINLEKTMS
+210 YLAIELEKTMS

-250 DKHCNELSVSEC
+250 DKHCNELTVSEC
-262 AVIAAIP
+262 AVIASIP

-275 DPVVYPEQNA
+275 DPIIYPEQNK
-285 QRREVVLQYML
+285 QRRDVVLNYML
-296 NQGYIDQEQHKA
+296 NQGYINNDQLAEA
-308 ALEDDV
+308 EEDDV

-322 IRKQVEEN
+322 IKKQVEDN
-330 RINSYFVDALQNQI
+330 QINSYFVDALQTQI
-344 LADLQEDAGK
+344 LKDLQDDAGK
-354 TAEEAYALLY
+354 TEEEAYALLY

-369 IYSTLDPE
+369 IYSTLDPD
-377 IQAICDEECSEDSG
+377 IQAICDRECSEDSG
-391 NFPENVK
+391 NFPDNVK
-398 YMLSYKL
+398 YILSYKL

-423 NWLMEQDWDADLM
+423 NWLADQDWDADLM
-436 YTSKDNAYSDI
+436 YSSKDNAYSDI
-447 EDFRNSVIAN
+447 EDFRNSVIKD
-457 PDKQK
+457 PKKQK
-462 YTESVSLAPQPEISL
+462 YTESVNLAPQPEISL
-477 TIEDQSTG
+477 TIEDQHNG

-493 RGDKEANRTLNRA
+493 RGNKEANRTLNRA
-506 TDTLRQPGSTFKI
+506 TDTLRQPGSTFKV
-519 ITTYAPALETGQ
+519 ITTYAPALDTGEY
-531 FTLASS
+531 TLASS
-537 EVDEPYSYESGVPVR
+537 VVDEPYSYKSGVPVR

-562 TLREGI
+562 TVRQGI

-579 LSELGPRVGYDF
+579 LSDIGPRLGYDY
-591 AQQFGISTLV
+591 AQKFGISTLV
-601 DGVEINGSMFT
+601 DGVEINGGTYT

-649 MYTQVYDHEGNLLL
+649 MYTEVYDHEGNLLL
-663 DSSKTAVGR
+663 DSSKTASGR

-683 TSAMEDVL
+683 TNAMEDVVEE
-691 TSGTGRSAD
+691 GTGRSAD
-700 FGSTM
+700 FPT
-705 TAGKTGTTSDEN
+705 TKVAGKTGTTSDEN

-726 SYTATVWVGYD
+726 IYTATVWAGYD
-737 NNEDLTTSEEQGLAK
+737 NNVDLTTSEEQNLAK
-752 TIWREVMQE
+752 TIWREVMKN
-761 LPGNQEWQDFNRP
+761 LPGNQDWKEFEEP
-774 DGIVE
+774 DGIVR
-779 RTVCQVSGQLPLS
+779 RTVCKVSGQAPFS
-792 GVCPSVREYFD
+792 GVCPAVTEYFD
-803 EDTVFDDDY
+803 EDTDFDSDDY

-831 KKAEEEAKKKAEE
+831 KRKEEEAKKKAEADAKKKAQ
-844 EAKKKAA
+844 EAAKKKKAA
-851 EEAAK
+851 EK
-856 KKAAEEAKKK
+856 KKTDD
-866 AAESGGK
+866 SN

>member
-1 MMNSEARRASHDS
+1 
-14 GSRGEPTYEY
+14 
-24 GKEKVHYMN
+24 MN

-49 SRKRMKKIILGVGH
+49 SRKRLKKVMLGVGQ
-63 LLLVGVIG
+63 LLLVAVIG
-71 LCVAGV
+71 LGV
-77 SLGIGVFRG
+77 IAAALGLGVFRG
-86 VIDSAPNQTVIDV
+86 VIDSAPSQTVIDV
-99 SPKGFSSFVYDADN
+99 SPKGFSSFVYDAKN

-126 IPVSGDMITQDLAHA
+126 IPVSGDMITDDLAHA

-165 VIGLTSGNF
+165 VIGVTSGNF

-184 LIKNNVFTEWTN
+184 LIKNNVFTSWTN
-196 ESSVERIKR
+196 ETSVERIKR

-210 YLAINLEKTMS
+210 YLAIELEKTMS

-250 DKHCNELSVSEC
+250 DKHCNELTVSEC
-262 AVIAAIP
+262 AVIASIP

-275 DPVVYPEQNA
+275 DPIIYPEQNK
-285 QRREVVLQYML
+285 QRRDVVLNYML
-296 NQGYIDQEQHKA
+296 NQGYINNDQLAEA
-308 ALEDDV
+308 EEDDV

-322 IRKQVEEN
+322 IKKQVEDN
-330 RINSYFVDALQNQI
+330 QINSYFVDALQTQI
-344 LADLQEDAGK
+344 LKDLQDDAGK
-354 TAEEAYALLY
+354 TEEEAYALLY

-369 IYSTLDPE
+369 IYSTLDPD
-377 IQAICDEECSEDSG
+377 IQAICDRECSEDSG
-391 NFPENVK
+391 NFPDNVK
-398 YMLSYKL
+398 YILSYKL

-423 NWLMEQDWDADLM
+423 NWLADQDWDADLM
-436 YTSKDNAYSDI
+436 YSSKDNAYSDI
-447 EDFRNSVIAN
+447 EDFRNSVIKD
-457 PDKQK
+457 PKKQK
-462 YTESVSLAPQPEISL
+462 YTESVNLAPQPDISL
-477 TIEDQSTG
+477 TIEDQHNG

-506 TDTLRQPGSTFKI
+506 TDTLRQPGSTFKV
-519 ITTYAPALETGQ
+519 ITTYAPALDTGEY
-531 FTLASS
+531 TLASS
-537 EVDEPYSYESGVPVR
+537 VVDEPYSYKSGVPVR

-562 TLREGI
+562 TVRQGI

-579 LSELGPRVGYDF
+579 LSDIGPRLGYDY
-591 AQQFGISTLV
+591 AQKFGISTLV
-601 DGVEINGSMFT
+601 DGVEINGGTYT

-649 MYTQVYDHEGNLLL
+649 MYTEVYDHEGNLLL
-663 DSSKTAVGR
+663 DSSKTASGR

-683 TSAMEDVL
+683 TNAMEDVVEE
-691 TSGTGRSAD
+691 GTGRSAD
-700 FGSTM
+700 FPT
-705 TAGKTGTTSDEN
+705 TKVAGKTGTTSDEN

-726 SYTATVWVGYD
+726 IYTATVWAGYD
-737 NNEDLTTSEEQGLAK
+737 NNVDLTTSEEQNLAK
-752 TIWREVMQE
+752 TIWREVMKN
-761 LPGNQEWQDFNRP
+761 LPGNQDWKEFEEP
-774 DGIVE
+774 DGIVR
-779 RTVCQVSGQLPLS
+779 RTVCKVSGQAPFS
-792 GVCPSVREYFD
+792 GVCPAVTEYFD
-803 EDTVFDDDY
+803 EDTDFDSDDY

-831 KKAEEEAKKKAEE
+831 KRKEEEAKKKAEADAKKKAQ
-844 EAKKKAA
+844 EAAKKKKAA
-851 EEAAK
+851 EK
-856 KKAAEEAKKK
+856 KKTDD
-866 AAESGGK
+866 SN

>member
-1 MMNSEARRASHDS
+1 
-14 GSRGEPTYEY
+14 
-24 GKEKVHYMN
+24 MN

-40 NRQEYLASK
+40 SRQDYLASK
-49 SRKRMKKIILGVGH
+49 SRKRIKKIILGVSQ

-71 LCVAGV
+71 LCVAGA
-77 SLGIGVFRG
+77 SLAAGVFRG

-99 SPKGFSSFVYDADN
+99 SPKGFSSFVYDSQN
-113 NQVAKLV
+113 NEVAKLV

-126 IPVSGDMITQDLAHA
+126 IPVSGDMITDNLAHA

-165 VIGLTSGNF
+165 VIGVTSGNF

-196 ESSVERIKR
+196 ETSVERIKR

-210 YLAINLEKTMS
+210 YLAIELEKNMS

-250 DKHCNELSVSEC
+250 DKSCNELTVSEC
-262 AVIAAIP
+262 AVLASIP

-275 DPVVYPEQNA
+275 DPVIYPEQNG

-296 NQGYIDQEQHKA
+296 NQGYLSQEDYEA
-308 ALEDDV
+308 ALADDV
-314 YTRIQEVN
+314 YSRIREVN
-322 IRKQVEEN
+322 IEKQVEDN
-330 RINSYFVDALQNQI
+330 RINSYFVDALQNQ
-344 LADLQEDAGK
+344 LLKDLQDDAGK
-354 TAEEAYALLY
+354 TEEEAYSLLY

-377 IQAICDEECSEDSG
+377 IQRICDEQCSEDSG
-391 NFPENVK
+391 NFPDRVK

-405 SVINEDGTTSN
+405 SVINEDGSTSN

-423 NWLMEQDWDADLM
+423 NWLAEQGWDADLM
-436 YTSKDNAYSDI
+436 YSSKEDAQSDI
-447 EDFRNSVIAN
+447 EDFRYSVMSN
-457 PDKQK
+457 PDTQK
-462 YTESVSLAPQPEISL
+462 YTESVNLAPQPEISL

-506 TDTLRQPGSTFKI
+506 TDTLRQPGSTFKV
-519 ITTYAPALETGQ
+519 ITTYAPALETGE

-537 EVDEPYSYESGVPVR
+537 EDDAPFEYDSGVPVR

-579 LSELGPRVGYDF
+579 LTKLGPRVGYDF

-601 DGVEINGSMFT
+601 DGVTINGSTFT
-612 DVNETLAL
+612 DVNQTLAL

-635 YATIANGGFYIEPK
+635 YATIANGGYYIEPK

-663 DSSKTAVGR
+663 DSASTAAQR

-683 TSAMEDVL
+683 TSAMEDVIS
-691 TSGTGRSAD
+691 SGTGRSAD
-700 FGSTM
+700 FSSTM

-726 SYTATVWVGYD
+726 RYTATVWAGYD
-737 NNEDLTTSEEQGLAK
+737 NNEDLTTSEEQNLAK
-752 TIWREVMQE
+752 YIWKQVMQE
-761 LPGNQEWQDFNRP
+761 LPGNQEWEDFPQP
-774 DGIVE
+774 DGIVQ

-792 GVCPSVREYFD
+792 GVCPSVRAFFD
-803 EDTVFDDDY
+803 EDSYFDDEY

-831 KKAEEEAKKKAEE
+831 RKAEEEA
-844 EAKKKAA
+844 KKAA

-856 KKAAEEAKKK
+856 KAAEEAAKN
-866 AAESGGK
+866 AAQTQTPATTPAAPTQ

>member
-1 MMNSEARRASHDS
+1 
-14 GSRGEPTYEY
+14 
-24 GKEKVHYMN
+24 MN

-40 NRQEYLASK
+40 NRQDYLASK
-49 SRKRMKKIILGVGH
+49 SRKRMKKILLGVGQ
-63 LLLVGVIG
+63 LLLVGVVG

-77 SLGIGVFRG
+77 SLGVGVFRG

-126 IPVSGDMITQDLAHA
+126 IPVSGDMITDDLAHA

-165 VIGLTSGNF
+165 VIGVTSGNF

-184 LIKNNVFTEWTN
+184 LIKNNVFTSWTN
-196 ESSVERIKR
+196 ETTVERIKR

-210 YLAINLEKTMS
+210 YLAIELEKTMS

-262 AVIAAIP
+262 AVIASIP

-296 NQGYIDQEQHKA
+296 DQGYIDQEQLTA
-308 ALEDDV
+308 ALGDDV

-322 IRKQVEEN
+322 IRKQVEDN
-330 RINSYFVDALQNQI
+330 QINSYFVDALQNQI
-344 LADLQEDAGK
+344 LKDLQEDAGK
-354 TAEEAYALLY
+354 SAEEAYALLY

-391 NFPENVK
+391 NFPDNVK

-423 NWLMEQDWDADLM
+423 NWLIEQDWDADLM
-436 YTSKDNAYSDI
+436 YSSKDDAYGDI
-447 EDFRNSVIAN
+447 EEFRNSMIAN

-493 RGDKEANRTLNRA
+493 RGDKSANRTLNRA

-519 ITTYAPALETGQ
+519 ITTYAPALETGE

-537 EVDEPYSYESGVPVR
+537 EDDAPYSYDSGVPVR

-579 LSELGPRVGYDF
+579 LSELGPRVGFDF

-635 YATIANGGFYIEPK
+635 YATIANGGVYVEPK

-663 DSSKTAVGR
+663 DSSKTAATR

-691 TSGTGRSAD
+691 TNGTGRSAD

-774 DGIVE
+774 DGIIQ

-792 GVCPSVREYFD
+792 GVCPSVTEYFD
-803 EDTVFDDDY
+803 EDSVFDDDY

-831 KKAEEEAKKKAEE
+831 KRAEEEAKKAAEEEAKKKAAEEAKKKAEE

-851 EEAAK
+851 ETNKPA
-856 KKAAEEAKKK
+856 
-866 AAESGGK
+866 GN

>member
-1 MMNSEARRASHDS
+1 
-14 GSRGEPTYEY
+14 
-24 GKEKVHYMN
+24 MN

-49 SRKRMKKIILGVGH
+49 SRKRLKKVMLGIGQ
-63 LLLVGVIG
+63 LLLVAVIG
-71 LCVAGV
+71 LGV
-77 SLGIGVFRG
+77 TGAALGLGVFRG
-86 VIDSAPNQTVIDV
+86 VIDSAPSQTVIDV
-99 SPKGFSSFVYDADN
+99 SPKGFSSFVYDAKN

-126 IPVSGDMITQDLAHA
+126 IPVSGDMITDDLAHA

-165 VIGLTSGNF
+165 VIGVTSGNF

-184 LIKNNVFTEWTN
+184 LIKNNVFTSWTN
-196 ESSVERIKR
+196 ETSVERIKR

-210 YLAINLEKTMS
+210 YLAIELEKTMS

-250 DKHCNELSVSEC
+250 DKHCNELTVSEC
-262 AVIAAIP
+262 AVIASIP

-275 DPVVYPEQNA
+275 DPIIYPEQNK
-285 QRREVVLQYML
+285 QRRDVVLNYML
-296 NQGYIDQEQHKA
+296 NQGYINNEQLA
-308 ALEDDV
+308 EAEEDDV

-322 IRKQVEEN
+322 IKKQVEDN
-330 RINSYFVDALQNQI
+330 KINSYFVDALQTQI
-344 LADLQEDAGK
+344 LKDLQDDAGK
-354 TAEEAYALLY
+354 TEEEAYALLY

-369 IYSTLDPE
+369 IYSTLDPD
-377 IQAICDEECSEDSG
+377 IQAICDRECSEDSG
-391 NFPENVK
+391 NFPDNVK
-398 YMLSYKL
+398 YILSYKL

-423 NWLMEQDWDADLM
+423 NWLADQDWDADLM
-436 YTSKDNAYSDI
+436 YSSKDNAYSDI
-447 EDFRNSVIAN
+447 EDFRNSVIKD
-457 PDKQK
+457 PKKQK
-462 YTESVSLAPQPEISL
+462 YTESVNLAPQPEISL
-477 TIEDQSTG
+477 TIEDQHNG

-493 RGDKEANRTLNRA
+493 RGNKEANRTLNRA
-506 TDTLRQPGSTFKI
+506 TDTLRQPGSTFKV
-519 ITTYAPALETGQ
+519 ITTYAPALDTGEY
-531 FTLASS
+531 TLASS
-537 EVDEPYSYESGVPVR
+537 VVDEPYSYKSGVPVR

-562 TLREGI
+562 TVRQGI

-579 LSELGPRVGYDF
+579 LSDIGPRLGYDY
-591 AQQFGISTLV
+591 AQKFGISTLV
-601 DGVEINGSMFT
+601 DGIEINGGTYT

-649 MYTQVYDHEGNLLL
+649 MYTEVYDYEGNLLL
-663 DSSKTAVGR
+663 DSSKTAAGR

-683 TSAMEDVL
+683 TNAMEDVVEE
-691 TSGTGRSAD
+691 GTGRSAD
-700 FGSTM
+700 FPT
-705 TAGKTGTTSDEN
+705 TKVAGKTGTTSDEN

-726 SYTATVWVGYD
+726 KYTATVWAGYD
-737 NNEDLTTSEEQGLAK
+737 NNVDLTTSEEQNLAK
-752 TIWREVMQE
+752 TIWREVME
-761 LPGNQEWQDFNRP
+761 DLPGNQDWQEFEEP
-774 DGIVE
+774 DGIVR
-779 RTVCQVSGQLPLS
+779 RTVCKVSGQAPFS
-792 GVCPSVREYFD
+792 GVCPAVTEYFD
-803 EDTVFDDDY
+803 EDTEFDSDNY

-831 KKAEEEAKKKAEE
+831 KRKEEEAKKKAEADAKKKAK
-844 EAKKKAA
+844 EAAKKKKAA
-851 EEAAK
+851 EK
-856 KKAAEEAKKK
+856 KKTDD
-866 AAESGGK
+866 SN

>member
-1 MMNSEARRASHDS
+1 MRRD
-14 GSRGEPTYEY
+14 
-24 GKEKVHYMN
+24 
-33 FGRRGIR
+33 
-40 NRQEYLASK
+40 YLASK
-49 SRKRMKKIILGVGH
+49 SRKRMKKIILGISH
-63 LLLVGVIG
+63 LLLVGIIG
-71 LCVAGV
+71 LCAVGV
-77 SLGIGVFRG
+77 SLGLGVFRG
-86 VIDSAPNQTVIDV
+86 VLDSTPNQTVIDV
-99 SPKGFSSFVYDADN
+99 SPKGFSSFVYDADK

-126 IPVSGDMITQDLAHA
+126 IPVSGDMITQDLAHS

-165 VIGLTSGNF
+165 VIGVTSGHF

-196 ESSVERIKR
+196 ETTVERIKR

-210 YLAINLEKTMS
+210 YLAIELEKTMS

-250 DKHCNELSVSEC
+250 DKHCSDLTISEC
-262 AVIAAIP
+262 AVIASIP

-275 DPVVYPEQNA
+275 DPIVYPEQNA
-285 QRREVVLQYML
+285 QRRDVVLQYML
-296 NQGYIDQEQHKA
+296 NQGYISQEQMDEAK
-308 ALEDDV
+308 EDDV

-322 IRKQVEEN
+322 IKKQVEDN

-344 LADLQEDAGK
+344 LKDLQEDAGK
-354 TAEEAYALLY
+354 TQEEAYALLY

-377 IQAICDEECSEDSG
+377 IQAICDEQCSEDSG
-391 NFPENVK
+391 NFPEDVR

-423 NWLMEQDWDADLM
+423 NWLADQDWDADLM
-436 YTSKDNAYSDI
+436 YSSKDDAYSDI
-447 EDFRNSVIAN
+447 EDYRDSIISD

-462 YTESVSLAPQPEISL
+462 YTESVNLAPQPEISL
-477 TIEDQSTG
+477 TVEDQSTG

-493 RGDKEANRTLNRA
+493 RGDKNANRTFNRA
-506 TDTLRQPGSTFKI
+506 TDMLRQPGSTFKV
-519 ITTYAPALETGQ
+519 ITTYAPAIDTGQ
-531 FTLASS
+531 YTLASS
-537 EVDEPYSYESGVPVR
+537 EEDEPFDYDSGVPVR

-562 TLREGI
+562 TVRQGI

-579 LSELGPRVGYDF
+579 LTEIGPRLGYEY
-591 AQQFGISTLV
+591 AQKFGISTLV
-601 DGVEINGSMFT
+601 DGEDIGGKIFT
-612 DVNETLAL
+612 DVNQTLAL

-649 MYTQVYDHEGNLLL
+649 MYTEVYDHEGNLIL
-663 DSSKTAVGR
+663 DSKQTAEGR
-672 RVLKERTAWLL
+672 RVLSERTAWLL
-683 TSAMEDVL
+683 TSAMEDVM
-691 TSGTGRSAD
+691 TQGTGTAAD
-700 FGSTM
+700 FSSTM

-726 SYTATVWVGYD
+726 RYTASVWVGYD
-737 NNEDLTTSEEQGLAK
+737 NNEDLTTSAEQGLAK

-761 LPGNQEWQDFNRP
+761 LPGNQEWEDFPEP
-774 DGIVE
+774 DGIVR
-779 RTVCQVSGQLPLS
+779 RTVCKVSGQRPLS
-792 GVCPSVREYFD
+792 GICPAVTEYFD
-803 EDTVFDDDY
+803 EDAESTYDSDDY

-831 KKAEEEAKKKAEE
+831 KRREE

-851 EEAAK
+851 EEAKK

-866 AAESGGK
+866 AKEKSEEVVIE

>member
-1 MMNSEARRASHDS
+1 
-14 GSRGEPTYEY
+14 
-24 GKEKVHYMN
+24 MN

-40 NRQEYLASK
+40 NRQDYLASK
-49 SRKRMKKIILGVGH
+49 SRKRMKKILLGVGQ
-63 LLLVGVIG
+63 LLLVGVVG

-77 SLGIGVFRG
+77 SLGVGVFRG

-126 IPVSGDMITQDLAHA
+126 IPVSGDMITDDLAHA

-165 VIGLTSGNF
+165 VIGVTSGNF

-184 LIKNNVFTEWTN
+184 LIKNNVFTSWTN
-196 ESSVERIKR
+196 ETTVERIKR

-210 YLAINLEKTMS
+210 YLAIELEKTMS

-262 AVIAAIP
+262 AVIASIP

-296 NQGYIDQEQHKA
+296 DQGYIDQEQLTA

-322 IRKQVEEN
+322 IRKQVEDN
-330 RINSYFVDALQNQI
+330 QINSYFVDALQNQI
-344 LADLQEDAGK
+344 LKDLQEDAGK
-354 TAEEAYALLY
+354 SAEEAYALLY

-391 NFPENVK
+391 NFPDNVK

-423 NWLMEQDWDADLM
+423 NWLLEQDWDADLM
-436 YTSKDNAYSDI
+436 YSSKDDAYGDI

-493 RGDKEANRTLNRA
+493 RGDKSANRTLNRA
-506 TDTLRQPGSTFKI
+506 TDTLRQPGSTFKV
-519 ITTYAPALETGQ
+519 ITTYAPALETGE

-537 EVDEPYSYESGVPVR
+537 EEDAPYSYDSGVPVR

-579 LSELGPRVGYDF
+579 LSQLGPRVGYDF

-635 YATIANGGFYIEPK
+635 YATIANGGVYVEPK

-663 DSSKTAVGR
+663 DSSKTAATR

-691 TSGTGRSAD
+691 TKGTGRSAD

-774 DGIVE
+774 DGIIQ

-792 GVCPSVREYFD
+792 GVCPSVTEYFD
-803 EDTVFDDDY
+803 EDSVFDDDY

-831 KKAEEEAKKKAEE
+831 RRAEEEAKKAAEE

-851 EEAAK
+851 EEAKKKAEEAAK
-856 KKAAEEAKKK
+856 KKAAETNKPA
-866 AAESGGK
+866 GN

>member
-1 MMNSEARRASHDS
+1 
-14 GSRGEPTYEY
+14 
-24 GKEKVHYMN
+24 
-33 FGRRGIR
+33 
-40 NRQEYLASK
+40 
-49 SRKRMKKIILGVGH
+49 MKKIMLGALH
-63 LLLVGVIG
+63 LLLVGVVG
-71 LCVAGV
+71 LCVCGA
-77 SLGIGVFRG
+77 SLGAGVFRG

-99 SPKGFSSFVYDADN
+99 SPKGFSSFVYDSQN
-113 NQVAKLV
+113 NEVAKLV

-126 IPVSGDMITQDLAHA
+126 IPVSGDMITDDLAHA

-165 VIGLTSGNF
+165 VIGITSGNF

-196 ESSVERIKR
+196 ETSVERLKR

-210 YLAINLEKTMS
+210 YLAIELEKTMS

-250 DKHCNELSVSEC
+250 DKSCNELTVSEC
-262 AVIAAIP
+262 AVIASIP

-275 DPVVYPEQNA
+275 DPIVYPEQNA
-285 QRREVVLQYML
+285 ARREVVLQYMRD
-296 NQGYIDQEQHKA
+296 QGYIDQEGYTA

-322 IRKQVEEN
+322 IEKQVEDN
-330 RINSYFVDALQNQI
+330 RINSYFVDALQNQ
-344 LADLQEDAGK
+344 LLKDLQEDAGK

-369 IYSTLDPE
+369 IYSTLDPDV
-377 IQAICDEECSEDSG
+377 QAVCDEQCAEDSG
-391 NFPENVK
+391 NFPDNVK

-423 NWLMEQDWDADLM
+423 NWLIDQEWDADLM
-436 YTSKDNAYSDI
+436 YSSKDNAYSDI
-447 EDFRNSVIAN
+447 EDFRNAMIAD
-457 PDKQK
+457 PEKQK
-462 YTESVSLAPQPEISL
+462 YTESVNLAPQPEISL
-477 TIEDQSTG
+477 TVEDQTTG

-506 TDTLRQPGSTFKI
+506 TDTLRQPGSTFKV

-537 EVDEPYSYESGVPVR
+537 EEDEPFNYSSGVPVR

-591 AQQFGISTLV
+591 ARQFGISTLV
-601 DGVEINGSMFT
+601 DGVEINGSVFT

-635 YATIANGGFYIEPK
+635 YATIANGGYYIEPK

-663 DSSKTAVGR
+663 DSSATAEQR

-691 TSGTGRSAD
+691 SEGTGRSAD
-700 FGSTM
+700 FSSTM

-726 SYTATVWVGYD
+726 RYTATVWVGYD
-737 NNEDLTTSEEQGLAK
+737 NNEDLTTSAEQGLAK
-752 TIWREVMQE
+752 TIWREVMRN
-761 LPGNQEWQDFNRP
+761 LPANQEWEDFERP
-774 DGIVE
+774 DGIIQ

-803 EDTVFDDDY
+803 EDSYFDDEY

-831 KKAEEEAKKKAEE
+831 RKAEEEAKKAE
-844 EAKKKAA
+844 

-856 KKAAEEAKKK
+856 KAAE
-866 AAESGGK
+866 AAAANTNTTPAEGTQTEPAQ

>member
-1 MMNSEARRASHDS
+1 
-14 GSRGEPTYEY
+14 
-24 GKEKVHYMN
+24 MN

-49 SRKRMKKIILGVGH
+49 SRKRMKKVILGAMN

-71 LCVAGV
+71 LCVAGA
-77 SLGIGVFRG
+77 SLAVGVFRG

-99 SPKGFSSFVYDADN
+99 SPKGFSSFVYDSQN

-126 IPVSGDMITQDLAHA
+126 IPVSGDMITDSLAHA

-165 VIGLTSGNF
+165 VIGVTSGNF

-196 ESSVERIKR
+196 ETSVERIKR

-210 YLAINLEKTMS
+210 YLAIELEKTMS

-250 DKHCNELSVSEC
+250 DKSCNELSVSEC
-262 AVIAAIP
+262 AVLASIP

-275 DPVVYPEQNA
+275 DPIIYPEQNG

-296 NQGYIDQEQHKA
+296 DQGYVNQEEYDA
-308 ALEDDV
+308 ALADDV

-322 IRKQVEEN
+322 IEKQVEDN

-344 LADLQEDAGK
+344 LKDLQEDAGK
-354 TAEEAYALLY
+354 TEEEAYALLY

-369 IYSTLDPE
+369 IYSTLDPD

-391 NFPENVK
+391 NFPDNVK

-405 SVINEDGTTSN
+405 SVINEDGSTSN

-423 NWLMEQDWDADLM
+423 NWLTEQEWDADLM
-436 YTSKDNAYSDI
+436 YSDKDEAYSDI
-447 EDFRNSVIAN
+447 EDFRYSVMSN
-457 PDKQK
+457 PDSQK
-462 YTESVSLAPQPEISL
+462 YTESVTLAPQPEISL
-477 TIEDQSTG
+477 TIEDQYTG

-537 EVDEPYSYESGVPVR
+537 EDDDEYEYESGIPVR
-552 NWYKGYRGLS
+552 NWYKGYKGLS

-579 LSELGPRVGYDF
+579 LTKLGPRVGYDY
-591 AQQFGISTLV
+591 AQSFGISTLV
-601 DGVEINGSMFT
+601 DGVEINGNMFT
-612 DVNETLAL
+612 DVNQTLAL

-635 YATIANGGFYIEPK
+635 YATIANGGYYIEPK

-663 DSSKTAVGR
+663 DSANTAEQR

-683 TSAMEDVL
+683 TSAMEDVM
-691 TSGTGRSAD
+691 TKGTGRSAD

-737 NNEDLTTSEEQGLAK
+737 NNEDLTTSAEQGLAK
-752 TIWREVMQE
+752 SIWREVMQE
-761 LPGNQEWQDFNRP
+761 LPGNQEWQDFERP
-774 DGIVE
+774 DGIVT

-792 GVCPSVREYFD
+792 GVCPSVTEYFD
-803 EDTVFDDDY
+803 EDSYFDDEY

-831 KKAEEEAKKKAEE
+831 KAAEEAARKAEEEAA
-844 EAKKKAA
+844 KKAA

-856 KKAAEEAKKK
+856 KAADTTTTTTTDTTTTQ
-866 AAESGGK
+866 

>member
-1 MMNSEARRASHDS
+1 
-14 GSRGEPTYEY
+14 
-24 GKEKVHYMN
+24 MN

-49 SRKRMKKIILGVGH
+49 SRKRLKKVMLGIGQ
-63 LLLVGVIG
+63 LLLVAVIG
-71 LCVAGV
+71 LGV
-77 SLGIGVFRG
+77 TGAALGLGVFRG
-86 VIDSAPNQTVIDV
+86 VIDSAPSQTVIDV
-99 SPKGFSSFVYDADN
+99 SPKGFSSFVYDAKN

-126 IPVSGDMITQDLAHA
+126 IPVSGDMITDDLAHA

-165 VIGLTSGNF
+165 VIGVTSGNF

-184 LIKNNVFTEWTN
+184 LIKNNVFTSWTN
-196 ESSVERIKR
+196 ETSVERIKR

-210 YLAINLEKTMS
+210 YLAIELEKTMS

-250 DKHCNELSVSEC
+250 DKHCNELTVSEC
-262 AVIAAIP
+262 AVIASIP

-275 DPVVYPEQNA
+275 DPIIYPEQNK
-285 QRREVVLQYML
+285 QRRDVVLNYML
-296 NQGYIDQEQHKA
+296 NQGYINNEQLA
-308 ALEDDV
+308 EAEEDDV

-322 IRKQVEEN
+322 IKKQVEDN
-330 RINSYFVDALQNQI
+330 KINSYFVDALQTQI
-344 LADLQEDAGK
+344 LKDLQDDAGK
-354 TAEEAYALLY
+354 TEEEAYALLY

-369 IYSTLDPE
+369 IYSTLDPD
-377 IQAICDEECSEDSG
+377 IQAICDRECSEDSG
-391 NFPENVK
+391 NFPDNVK
-398 YMLSYKL
+398 YILSYKL

-423 NWLMEQDWDADLM
+423 NWLADQDWDADLM
-436 YTSKDNAYSDI
+436 YSSKDNAYSDI
-447 EDFRNSVIAN
+447 EDFRNSVIKD
-457 PDKQK
+457 PKKQK
-462 YTESVSLAPQPEISL
+462 YTESVNLAPQPEISL
-477 TIEDQSTG
+477 TIEDQHNG

-506 TDTLRQPGSTFKI
+506 TDTLRQPGSTFKV
-519 ITTYAPALETGQ
+519 ITTYAPALDTGEY
-531 FTLASS
+531 TLASS
-537 EVDEPYSYESGVPVR
+537 VVDEPYSYKSGVPVR

-562 TLREGI
+562 TVRQGI
-568 VQSMNIVTVKV
+568 VQSMNIVTVKI
-579 LSELGPRVGYDF
+579 LSDIGPRLGYDY
-591 AQQFGISTLV
+591 AQKFGISTLV
-601 DGVEINGSMFT
+601 DGIEINGGTYT

-649 MYTQVYDHEGNLLL
+649 MYTEVYDHEGNLLL
-663 DSSKTAVGR
+663 DSSKTAAGR

-683 TSAMEDVL
+683 TNAMEDVVEE
-691 TSGTGRSAD
+691 GTGRSAD
-700 FGSTM
+700 FPT
-705 TAGKTGTTSDEN
+705 TKVAGKTGTTSDEN

-726 SYTATVWVGYD
+726 KYTATVWAGYD
-737 NNEDLTTSEEQGLAK
+737 NNVDLTTSEEQNLAK
-752 TIWREVMQE
+752 TIWREVME
-761 LPGNQEWQDFNRP
+761 DLPGNQDWQEFEEP
-774 DGIVE
+774 DGIVR
-779 RTVCQVSGQLPLS
+779 RTVCKVSGQAPFS
-792 GVCPSVREYFD
+792 GVCPAVTEYFD
-803 EDTVFDDDY
+803 EDTEFDSDNY

-831 KKAEEEAKKKAEE
+831 KRKEEEAKKKAEADAKKKAK
-844 EAKKKAA
+844 EAAKKKKAA
-851 EEAAK
+851 EK
-856 KKAAEEAKKK
+856 KK
-866 AAESGGK
+866 SDDSN

>member
-1 MMNSEARRASHDS
+1 
-14 GSRGEPTYEY
+14 
-24 GKEKVHYMN
+24 MN

-40 NRQEYLASK
+40 SRQDYLASK
-49 SRKRMKKIILGVGH
+49 SRKRMKKIILGISH
-63 LLLVGVIG
+63 ILLVGVIG
-71 LCVAGV
+71 LCAVGV
-77 SLGIGVFRG
+77 SLGVGVFRG
-86 VIDSAPNQTVIDV
+86 VIDSTPNQTVIDV
-99 SPKGFSSFVYDADN
+99 SPKGFSSFVYDAKK

-126 IPVSGDMITQDLAHA
+126 IPVSGDMITDDLAHA

-165 VIGLTSGNF
+165 VIGVTSGNF

-184 LIKNNVFTEWTN
+184 LIKNNVFTTWTN

-210 YLAINLEKTMS
+210 YLAIELEKTMS

-262 AVIAAIP
+262 AVIASIP

-275 DPVVYPEQNA
+275 DPIIYPEQNS
-285 QRREVVLQYML
+285 QRRDTVLQYML
-296 NQGYIDQEQHKA
+296 NQGYINDDQLKEA
-308 ALEDDV
+308 EEDDV
-314 YTRIQEVN
+314 YKRIQEVN
-322 IRKQVEEN
+322 IKKQVEDN
-330 RINSYFVDALQNQI
+330 QINSYFVDALQNQI
-344 LADLQEDAGK
+344 LKDLQDDAGK
-354 TAEEAYALLY
+354 TQEEAYALLY

-377 IQAICDEECSEDSG
+377 IQEICDEECSEDSG
-391 NFPENVK
+391 NFPDDVK
-398 YMLSYKL
+398 YILSYKL

-423 NWLMEQDWDADLM
+423 NWLAEQDWDADLM
-436 YTSKDNAYSDI
+436 YSSKDDAYSDI
-447 EDFRNSVIAN
+447 EDYRDSIIAD

-462 YTESVSLAPQPEISL
+462 YTESVNLAPQPEISL
-477 TIEDQSTG
+477 TVEDQSTG

-493 RGDKEANRTLNRA
+493 RGDKSANRTLNRA
-506 TDTLRQPGSTFKI
+506 TDTLRQPGSTFKV
-519 ITTYAPALETGQ
+519 ITTYAPAIDTGQ
-531 FTLASS
+531 YTLASS
-537 EVDEPYSYESGVPVR
+537 EEDEPFDYDSGVPVR

-562 TLREGI
+562 TVRQGI

-579 LSELGPRVGYDF
+579 LTEIGPRLGYEY
-591 AQQFGISTLV
+591 AEKFGISTLV
-601 DGVEINGSMFT
+601 DGVDIGGKIFT
-612 DVNETLAL
+612 DVNQTLAL

-649 MYTQVYDHEGNLLL
+649 MYTEVYDHEGNLIL
-663 DSSKTAVGR
+663 DSKQTAEGR
-672 RVLKERTAWLL
+672 RVLSERSAWLL
-683 TSAMEDVL
+683 TSAMEDVM
-691 TSGTGRSAD
+691 TEGTGTAAD

-726 SYTATVWVGYD
+726 KYTASVWVGYD
-737 NNEDLTTSEEQGLAK
+737 NNVDLTTSAEQGLAK
-752 TIWREVMQE
+752 KIWREVME
-761 LPGNQEWQDFNRP
+761 DLPGNQEWEDFPEP
-774 DGIVE
+774 DGIVR
-779 RTVCQVSGQLPLS
+779 RTVCKVSGQRPLS
-792 GVCPSVREYFD
+792 GICPSVTEYFD
-803 EDTVFDDDY
+803 EDAESTYDSDDY

-831 KKAEEEAKKKAEE
+831 KRKEE

-851 EEAAK
+851 EAK
-856 KKAAEEAKKK
+856 KKAEEAKKK
-866 AAESGGK
+866 AKQKSEEVIID

>member
-1 MMNSEARRASHDS
+1 
-14 GSRGEPTYEY
+14 
-24 GKEKVHYMN
+24 MN

-40 NRQEYLASK
+40 SRQDYLASK
-49 SRKRMKKIILGVGH
+49 SRKRIKKIILGVSQ

-71 LCVAGV
+71 LCVAGA
-77 SLGIGVFRG
+77 SLAAGVFRG

-99 SPKGFSSFVYDADN
+99 SPKGFSSFVYDSQN
-113 NQVAKLV
+113 NEVAKLV

-126 IPVSGDMITQDLAHA
+126 IPVSGDMITDNLAHA

-165 VIGLTSGNF
+165 VIGVTSGNF

-196 ESSVERIKR
+196 ETSVERIKR

-210 YLAINLEKTMS
+210 YLAIELEKNMS

-250 DKHCNELSVSEC
+250 DKSCNELTVSEC
-262 AVIAAIP
+262 AVLASIP

-275 DPVVYPEQNA
+275 DPVIYPEQNG

-296 NQGYIDQEQHKA
+296 NQGYLSQEDYEA
-308 ALEDDV
+308 ALADDV
-314 YTRIQEVN
+314 YSRIREVN
-322 IRKQVEEN
+322 IEKQVEDN
-330 RINSYFVDALQNQI
+330 RINSYFVDALQNQ
-344 LADLQEDAGK
+344 LLKDLQDDAGK
-354 TAEEAYALLY
+354 TEEEAYSLLY

-377 IQAICDEECSEDSG
+377 IQRICDEECSEDSG
-391 NFPENVK
+391 NFPERVK

-405 SVINEDGTTSN
+405 SVINEDGSTSN

-423 NWLMEQDWDADLM
+423 NWLAEKGWDADLM
-436 YTSKDNAYSDI
+436 YNSKEDAQSDI
-447 EDFRNSVIAN
+447 EDFRYSVMTN
-457 PDKQK
+457 PDTQK
-462 YTESVSLAPQPEISL
+462 YTESVNLAPQPEISL

-506 TDTLRQPGSTFKI
+506 TDTLRQPGSTFKV
-519 ITTYAPALETGQ
+519 ITTYAPALETGG

-537 EVDEPYSYESGVPVR
+537 EDDAPFEYDSGVPVR

-579 LSELGPRVGYDF
+579 LTKLGPRVGYD
-591 AQQFGISTLV
+591 STLV
-601 DGVEINGSMFT
+601 DGVTINGSTFT
-612 DVNETLAL
+612 DVNQTLAL

-635 YATIANGGFYIEPK
+635 YATIANGGYYIEPK

-663 DSSKTAVGR
+663 DSASTAAQR

-683 TSAMEDVL
+683 TSAMEDVIS
-691 TSGTGRSAD
+691 SGTGRSAD
-700 FGSTM
+700 FSSTM

-726 SYTATVWVGYD
+726 RYTATVWAGYD
-737 NNEDLTTSEEQGLAK
+737 NNEDLTTSEEQNLAK
-752 TIWREVMQE
+752 YIWKQVMQE
-761 LPGNQEWQDFNRP
+761 LPGNQEWEDFPQP
-774 DGIVE
+774 DGIVQ

-792 GVCPSVREYFD
+792 GVCPSVREFFD
-803 EDTVFDDDY
+803 EDSYFDDEY

-831 KKAEEEAKKKAEE
+831 RKAEEEA
-844 EAKKKAA
+844 KKAA

-856 KKAAEEAKKK
+856 KAAEEAAKN
-866 AAESGGK
+866 AAQTQTPATTPAAPTQ

>member
-1 MMNSEARRASHDS
+1 MMNSEARRAGHDS

-24 GKEKVHYMN
+24 GKEKVHFMN

-63 LLLVGVIG
+63 LLLVGVVG

-86 VIDSAPNQTVIDV
+86 GIDSAPNQTVIDV

-113 NQVAKLV
+113 NEVAKLV

-296 NQGYIDQEQHKA
+296 DQGYIDQEQLKA
-308 ALEDDV
+308 AKEDDV

-322 IRKQVEEN
+322 IKKQVEDN

-344 LADLQEDAGK
+344 LEDLQEDAGK

-377 IQAICDEECSEDSG
+377 IQAICDEECSEESG

-423 NWLMEQDWDADLM
+423 NWLIEQDWDADLM

-519 ITTYAPALETGQ
+519 ITTYAPALETGK

-537 EVDEPYSYESGVPVR
+537 EDDEPYSYESGVPVR

-761 LPGNQEWQDFNRP
+761 LPGNQEWQDFKRP

-856 KKAAEEAKKK
+856 KKAAEDAKK
-866 AAESGGK
+866 

>member
-1 MMNSEARRASHDS
+1 
-14 GSRGEPTYEY
+14 
-24 GKEKVHYMN
+24 MN

-40 NRQEYLASK
+40 NRQDYLASK
-49 SRKRMKKIILGVGH
+49 SRKRMKKILLGAGQ
-63 LLLVGVIG
+63 LLLVGVVG
-71 LCVAGV
+71 LCVAGA
-77 SLGIGVFRG
+77 SLGVGVFRG
-86 VIDSAPNQTVIDV
+86 VIDSAPSQTVIDV

-126 IPVSGDMITQDLAHA
+126 IPVSGDMITDDLAHA

-165 VIGLTSGNF
+165 VIGVTSGNF

-184 LIKNNVFTEWTN
+184 VIKNNVFTSWTN
-196 ESSVERIKR
+196 ETSVERLKR

-210 YLAINLEKTMS
+210 YLAIELEKTMS

-262 AVIAAIP
+262 AVIASIP

-275 DPVVYPEQNA
+275 DPIIYPEQNA

-296 NQGYIDQEQHKA
+296 DQGYIDQEGLTA

-322 IRKQVEEN
+322 IKKQVEDN
-330 RINSYFVDALQNQI
+330 QINSYFVDALQNQI
-344 LADLQEDAGK
+344 LKDLQDDAGK
-354 TAEEAYALLY
+354 TAEEAYSLLY

-391 NFPENVK
+391 NFPDNVK

-423 NWLMEQDWDADLM
+423 NWLIEQDWDADLM
-436 YTSKDNAYSDI
+436 YSSKDNAYSDI
-447 EDFRNSVIAN
+447 EDFRNAMIAN

-519 ITTYAPALETGQ
+519 ITTYAPALETGE

-537 EVDEPYSYESGVPVR
+537 EEDEPYSYESGIPVR
-552 NWYKGYRGLS
+552 NWYKGYKGLS

-579 LSELGPRVGYDF
+579 LAELGPRVGYEF
-591 AQQFGISTLV
+591 AEKFGISTLV
-601 DGVEINGSMFT
+601 DGVEINGNMFT

-635 YATIANGGFYIEPK
+635 YATIANGGTYIEPK

-663 DSSKTAVGR
+663 DSTKTAEQR

-691 TSGTGRSAD
+691 SKGTGRSAD

-761 LPGNQEWQDFNRP
+761 LPGNQEWEDFERP
-774 DGIVE
+774 DGIVS

-792 GVCPSVREYFD
+792 GVCPSVTEFFD
-803 EDTVFDDDY
+803 EDSVFDDDY

-831 KKAEEEAKKKAEE
+831 KKAEEEAKKKA
-844 EAKKKAA
+844 A
-851 EEAAK
+851 EEAK

-866 AAESGGK
+866 AAEEAAKKAAETTKTTQ

>member
-1 MMNSEARRASHDS
+1 
-14 GSRGEPTYEY
+14 
-24 GKEKVHYMN
+24 MN

-40 NRQEYLASK
+40 SRQDYLASK
-49 SRKRMKKIILGVGH
+49 SRKRIKKIILGVSQ

-71 LCVAGV
+71 LCVAGA
-77 SLGIGVFRG
+77 SLAAGVFRG

-99 SPKGFSSFVYDADN
+99 SPKGFSSFVYDSQN
-113 NQVAKLV
+113 NEVAKLV

-126 IPVSGDMITQDLAHA
+126 IPVSGDMITDNLAHA

-165 VIGLTSGNF
+165 VIGVTSGNF

-196 ESSVERIKR
+196 ETSVERIKR

-210 YLAINLEKTMS
+210 YLAIELEKNMS

-250 DKHCNELSVSEC
+250 DKSCNELTVSEC
-262 AVIAAIP
+262 AVLASIP

-275 DPVVYPEQNA
+275 DPVIYPEQNG

-296 NQGYIDQEQHKA
+296 NQGYLSQEDYEA
-308 ALEDDV
+308 ALADDV
-314 YTRIQEVN
+314 YSRIREVN
-322 IRKQVEEN
+322 IEKQVEDN
-330 RINSYFVDALQNQI
+330 RINSYFVDALQNQ
-344 LADLQEDAGK
+344 LLKDLQDDAGK
-354 TAEEAYALLY
+354 TEEEAYSLLY

-377 IQAICDEECSEDSG
+377 IQRICDEQCSEDSG
-391 NFPENVK
+391 NFPDRVK

-405 SVINEDGTTSN
+405 SVINEDGSTSN

-423 NWLMEQDWDADLM
+423 NWLAEQGWDADLM
-436 YTSKDNAYSDI
+436 YNSKEDAQSDI
-447 EDFRNSVIAN
+447 EDFRYSVMSN
-457 PDKQK
+457 PDTQK
-462 YTESVSLAPQPEISL
+462 YTESINLAPQPEISL
-477 TIEDQSTG
+477 TIEDQATG

-506 TDTLRQPGSTFKI
+506 TDTLRQPGSTFKV
-519 ITTYAPALETGQ
+519 ITTYAPALETGE

-537 EVDEPYSYESGVPVR
+537 EDDAPFEYDSGVPVR

-579 LSELGPRVGYDF
+579 LTKLGPRVGYDF

-601 DGVEINGSMFT
+601 DGVTINGSTFT
-612 DVNETLAL
+612 DVNQTLAL

-635 YATIANGGFYIEPK
+635 YATIANGGYYIEPK

-663 DSSKTAVGR
+663 DSASTAAQR

-683 TSAMEDVL
+683 TSAMEDVIS
-691 TSGTGRSAD
+691 SGTGRSAD
-700 FGSTM
+700 FSSTM

-726 SYTATVWVGYD
+726 RYTATVWAGYD
-737 NNEDLTTSEEQGLAK
+737 NNEDLTTSEEQNLAK
-752 TIWREVMQE
+752 YIWKQVMQE
-761 LPGNQEWQDFNRP
+761 LPGNQEWEDFPQP
-774 DGIVE
+774 DGIVQ

-792 GVCPSVREYFD
+792 GVCPSVREFFD
-803 EDTVFDDDY
+803 EDSYFDDEY

-831 KKAEEEAKKKAEE
+831 RKAEEEA
-844 EAKKKAA
+844 KKAA

-856 KKAAEEAKKK
+856 KAAEEAAKN
-866 AAESGGK
+866 AAQTQTPATTPTAPTQ

>member
-1 MMNSEARRASHDS
+1 
-14 GSRGEPTYEY
+14 
-24 GKEKVHYMN
+24 MN

-49 SRKRMKKIILGVGH
+49 SRKRLKKVMLGVGQ
-63 LLLVGVIG
+63 LLLVAVIG
-71 LCVAGV
+71 LGV
-77 SLGIGVFRG
+77 IAAALGLGVFRG
-86 VIDSAPNQTVIDV
+86 VIDSAPSQTVIDV
-99 SPKGFSSFVYDADN
+99 SPKGFSSFVYDAKN

-126 IPVSGDMITQDLAHA
+126 IPVSGDMITDDLAHA

-165 VIGLTSGNF
+165 VIGVTSGNF

-184 LIKNNVFTEWTN
+184 LIKNNVFTSWTN
-196 ESSVERIKR
+196 ETSVERIKR

-210 YLAINLEKTMS
+210 YLAIELEKTMS

-250 DKHCNELSVSEC
+250 DKHCNELTVSEC
-262 AVIAAIP
+262 AVIASIP

-275 DPVVYPEQNA
+275 DPIIYPEQNK
-285 QRREVVLQYML
+285 QRRDVVLNYML
-296 NQGYIDQEQHKA
+296 NQGYINNDQLAEA
-308 ALEDDV
+308 EEDDV

-322 IRKQVEEN
+322 IKKQVEDN
-330 RINSYFVDALQNQI
+330 QINSYFVDALQTQI
-344 LADLQEDAGK
+344 LKDLQDDAGK
-354 TAEEAYALLY
+354 TEEEAYALLY

-369 IYSTLDPE
+369 IYSTLDPD
-377 IQAICDEECSEDSG
+377 IQAICDRECSEDSG
-391 NFPENVK
+391 NFPDNVK
-398 YMLSYKL
+398 YILSYKL

-423 NWLMEQDWDADLM
+423 NWLADQDWDADLM
-436 YTSKDNAYSDI
+436 YSSKDNAYSDI
-447 EDFRNSVIAN
+447 EDFRNSVIKD
-457 PDKQK
+457 PKKQK
-462 YTESVSLAPQPEISL
+462 YTESVNLAPQPEISL
-477 TIEDQSTG
+477 IIEDQHNG

-506 TDTLRQPGSTFKI
+506 TDTLRQPGSTFKV
-519 ITTYAPALETGQ
+519 ITTYAPALDTGEY
-531 FTLASS
+531 TLASS
-537 EVDEPYSYESGVPVR
+537 VVDEPYSYKSGVPVR

-562 TLREGI
+562 TVRQGI

-579 LSELGPRVGYDF
+579 LSDIGPRLGYDY
-591 AQQFGISTLV
+591 AQKFGISTLV
-601 DGVEINGSMFT
+601 DGVEINGGTYT

-649 MYTQVYDHEGNLLL
+649 MYTEVYDHEGNLLL
-663 DSSKTAVGR
+663 DSSKTASGR

-683 TSAMEDVL
+683 TNAMEDVVEE
-691 TSGTGRSAD
+691 GTGRSAD
-700 FGSTM
+700 FPT
-705 TAGKTGTTSDEN
+705 TKVAGKTGTTSDEN

-726 SYTATVWVGYD
+726 IYTATVWAGYD
-737 NNEDLTTSEEQGLAK
+737 NNVDLTTSEEQNLAK
-752 TIWREVMQE
+752 TIWREVMKN
-761 LPGNQEWQDFNRP
+761 LPGNQDWKEFEEP
-774 DGIVE
+774 DGIVR
-779 RTVCQVSGQLPLS
+779 RTVCKVSGQAPFS
-792 GVCPSVREYFD
+792 GVCPAVTEYFD
-803 EDTVFDDDY
+803 EDTDFDSDDY

-831 KKAEEEAKKKAEE
+831 KRKEEEAKKKAEADAKKKAQ
-844 EAKKKAA
+844 EAAKKKKAA
-851 EEAAK
+851 EK
-856 KKAAEEAKKK
+856 KKTDD
-866 AAESGGK
+866 SN